1 MSMEPTRGKPIIG
14 ITSDATGETFQVSRA
29 YSTMI
34 ADAGGT
40 PVILPCLVSGVENY
54 IQGCNGFVFTG
65 GDDPIMERWG
75 IATHPKAKKIDPER
89 QEFELAL
96 LEALDHDPDKPVL
109 GVCLGMQLMG
119 LHAGGKL
126 DQYLPDTLD
135 TAAAHWGKKH
145 HDISG
150 ELGRGEVQS
159 HHRQALTETGKLS
172 VVATAPD
179 GVIEA
184 IRDEDRPFY
193 LGVQWH
199 PERSSNVTLGFELF
213 EQLVKTARRV
223 NTPGRESM
231 SASKVSEDA
240 ASQSARV

>member
-1 MSMEPTRGKPIIG
+1 MPMEPTRGKPIIG
-14 ITSDATGETFQVSRA
+14 ITSDATEEKYQVSRS

-34 ADAGGT
+34 ANTGGI
-40 PVILPCLVSGVENY
+40 PVILPCFVLGVENY
-54 IQGCNGFVFTG
+54 IQGCDGFVFTG

-75 IATHPKAKKIDPER
+75 IETHTKARKIDPER

-96 LEALDHDPDKPVL
+96 LEALDHDPAKPVL

-126 DQYLPDTLD
+126 DQYLPETLD

-145 HDISG
+145 HGISG
-150 ELGRGEVQS
+150 ELGRGEVES
-159 HHRQALTETGKLS
+159 HHRQALTDPGKLS

-184 IRDEDRPFY
+184 IRGEDRPFY

-199 PERSSNVTLGFELF
+199 PERSSDVTLGFELF

-223 NTPGRESM
+223 YTPGRESM
-231 SASKVSEDA
+231 PVSKESEDA
-240 ASQSARV
+240 ASQSTRV

>member
-1 MSMEPTRGKPIIG
+1 MPMEPTGGKPIIG
-14 ITSDATGETFQVSRA
+14 ITSDATEEKYQVSRA

-54 IQGCNGFVFTG
+54 IQICDGFVFTG
-65 GDDPIMERWG
+65 GDDPIMECWG
-75 IATHPKAKKIDPER
+75 IETHPKARKIDPER

-96 LEALDHDPDKPVL
+96 LDALDHDLAKPVL

-126 DQYLPDTLD
+126 DQYLPETLS
-135 TAAAHWGKKH
+135 TAASHWGKKH

-150 ELGRGEVQS
+150 ELGRGKIQS
-159 HHRQALTETGKLS
+159 HHRQAITDAGSLR
-172 VVATAPD
+172 VVARAED

-184 IRDEDRPFY
+184 IADPDRTFY

-223 NTPGRESM
+223 NAPGWESM